1 MLSISPLNKI
11 QQGGADS
18 LQALKMLRER
28 GEISRDLVFK
38 YTTSKQSK
46 LNKKLL
52 KIKLNMTQQPTE
64 DISLTL
70 GVAQKQYKKI

>member
-18 LQALKMLRER
+18 LQELKMLRER
-28 GEISRDLVFK
+28 GEISRDLMFK

-46 LNKKLL
+46 LNKKPL

-70 GVAQKQYKKI
+70 GVAEKQYKKL